1 MLGHETILDKFDST
15 EIISSI
21 LSTRWYETMSIT
33 EGKMGKHKQMDTNNI
48 LEIL

>member
-21 LSTRWYETMSIT
+21 LSTRMVWNYVNYRRKN
-33 EGKMGKHKQMDTNNI
+33 GKAQTDGY
-48 LEIL
+48 